1 MKYPELNDT
10 QRRGFDIVVKILNR
24 KYPFIV
30 DWDQYVDWKNYNS
43 LLFLDLVID
52 LEKYKEY
59 FNVPLSNILPKEN
72 PSLTTILGYLS
83 TKEDRER
90 VSNLSDNIDN
100 SMEMFYKNL
109 PSEFVVPYPSVY
121 EDVSKT
127 LRVGVY
133 RFINHPPPKGNDN

>member
-30 DWDQYVDWKNYNS
+30 GWDQYVDWKDYNS

-59 FNVPLSNILPKEN
+59 FNVPLSNILPKESS
-72 PSLTTILGYLS
+72 SLTMLLGYLS
-83 TKEDRER
+83 TKEDFER
-90 VSNLSDNIDN
+90 VNDLSAKINN

-109 PSEFVVPYPSVY
+109 PSEFVFPYPSVY
-121 EDVSKT
+121 EGLSRS

-133 RFINHPPPKGNDN
+133 RFINPPTS